1 MAATDTPDD
10 TPEDRSG
17 DRSGDPPEIEARSA
31 DRIVVFSDA
40 VVAIAITLLA
50 LDLPIP
56 DLGSKAGNGDVL
68 AFLRHH
74 WTAYFAFFISFIV
87 IGSHWGSHRAIFRYV
102 NKMTDH
108 VIGVNMSWLL
118 MMILTPFAAR
128 TLAASGGFGVRFTIY
143 AGIQAIASICL
154 VRMSRAVAHEHLLR
168 PDAPESALHPDNR
181 VRYATIASFL
191 ISIPIAF
198 VTPWAYAIWSLSP
211 AVAARYLRNRPPAP
225 EPPGLGIRDRIVR

>member
-10 TPEDRSG
+10 RSV
-17 DRSGDPPEIEARSA
+17 DSPEIEARSA

-56 DLGSKAGNGDVL
+56 DLAKSADNRKILD
-68 AFLRHH
+68 FLGGH
-74 WTAYFAFFISFIV
+74 WNAYFAFFISFIV

-108 VIGVNMSWLL
+108 VIGVNMTWLL

-154 VRMSRAVAHEHLLR
+154 VRMSRALAHEHLLR

-181 VRYATIASFL
+181 IRYVTIASFL
-191 ISIPIAF
+191 ISIPVAF
-198 VTPWAYAIWSLSP
+198 VTPWAYAIWSLGP
-211 AVAARYLRNRPPAP
+211 AVAARYLRTRPPGAP
-225 EPPGLGIRDRIVR
+225 TPGLGIGRHIVR